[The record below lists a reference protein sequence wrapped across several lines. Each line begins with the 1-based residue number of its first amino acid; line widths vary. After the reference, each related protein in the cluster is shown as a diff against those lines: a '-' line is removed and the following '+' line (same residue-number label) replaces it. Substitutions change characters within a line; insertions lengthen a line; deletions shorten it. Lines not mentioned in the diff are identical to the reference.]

1 MLLIFI
7 VVYLSITVLIG
18 FLATRHIKS
27 SKDFMIAGRKLPL
40 FISSAALFAL
50 WFGSETVFGASSE
63 FIEHGLIGVIEDPFG
78 GVLCL
83 LLYAMFFARPL
94 YRMNLLTLGDLYR
107 NRYGKNVELVAG
119 VCMVLTF
126 FGYIAAQLV
135 AMGILLS
142 IIINLPLAYCILI
155 SSAVVTVYTLAGGMW
170 AVSITDF
177 VQSIV
182 IVAGLAVTAIVISIK
197 TGGTLNTIQAAPE
210 GFFRLLPDADSHSV
224 IEYFCAWSSLG
235 LGALASQDIF
245 QRANSASSEKVA
257 VRSTY
262 LAAGIYLLISL
273 IPLFIGLAA
282 RVHYPEM
289 LQLDSQQ
296 ILPVMVLSHTSVFVQ
311 ILFFGALLSAIL
323 STASG
328 AILAPASILTENII
342 KPLTLHRLDDRHF
355 LQLLRISVF
364 AIAAISAFMAMGKQ
378 SVYELVSESYI
389 LGLVSLL
396 VPMTAAIYWKKSS
409 SSGAMLSMILGM
421 AAWVVFEFAVEI
433 KMPSMIPALAASVA
447 GMVAG
452 SLLKKS
458 YPNSDDADCADN
470 R

>member
-1 MLLIFI
+1 MLLLFVIL
-7 VVYLSITVLIG
+7 YLVATVLIG
-18 FLATRHIKS
+18 FAAARYIKS
-27 SKDFMIAGRKLPL
+27 SQDFMIAGRRLPL

-83 LLYAMFFARPL
+83 LIYALIFARPL

-107 NRYGKNVELVAG
+107 NRYGKTVELVAG
-119 VCMVLTF
+119 FCMVLTF
-126 FGYIAAQLV
+126 FGYIAAQLM

-142 IIINLPLAYCILI
+142 IIIQLPLPYCILI

-177 VQSIV
+177 IQSIV
-182 IVAGLAVTAIVISIK
+182 IVVGLAATAAVISAK
-197 TGGTLNTIQAAPE
+197 AGGIMPVVNAAPE
-210 GFFRLLPDADSHSV
+210 GFFRFLPEADHHSV
-224 IEYFCAWSSLG
+224 IEYVSAWATLG

-262 LAAGIYLLISL
+262 LAAAIYLLISL
-273 IPLFIGLAA
+273 IPLFIALAA
-282 RVHYPEM
+282 RVMHPEM
-289 LQLDSQQ
+289 LQLESQH
-296 ILPVMVLSHTSVFVQ
+296 ILPMMVLSHTSVFVQ

-342 KPLTLHRLDDRHF
+342 KPLSHRWLDDRHF
-355 LQLLRISVF
+355 LQLLRLSVF
-364 AIAAISAFMAMGKQ
+364 AIAFISTLMAMGRRT
-378 SVYELVSESYI
+378 VYELVGESYI
-389 LGLVSLL
+389 IGLVSLL
-396 VPMTAAIYWKKSS
+396 VPMTTAIYWKKST
-409 SSGAMLSMILGM
+409 SSGAMLSMTLGM
-421 AAWVVFEFAVEI
+421 AAWMVFEFWVEI
-433 KMPSMIPALAASVA
+433 EIPSMIPALAASIA

-452 SLLKKS
+452 SLLGKGES
-458 YPNSDDADCADN
+458 F
-470 R
+470 

>member
-1 MLLIFI
+1 
-7 VVYLSITVLIG
+7 
-18 FLATRHIKS
+18 
-27 SKDFMIAGRKLPL
+27 MIAGRKLPL

-126 FGYIAAQLV
+126 FGYVAAQLV

-142 IIINLPLAYCILI
+142 IIINIPLHYCILI
-155 SSAVVTVYTLAGGMW
+155 SSAVVTIYTLAGGMW

-177 VQSIV
+177 IQSIV
-182 IVAGLAVTAIVISIK
+182 IVIGLVATAGVIAAKAGGVTELVH
-197 TGGTLNTIQAAPE
+197 AAPD
-210 GFFRLLPDADSHSV
+210 GFFRFLPEAEKYSI
-224 IEYFCAWSSLG
+224 IEYSCAWATLG

-245 QRANSASSEKVA
+245 QRANSASSENIA

-262 LAAGIYLLISL
+262 LAAFIYLLVSL
-273 IPLFIGLAA
+273 IPLFIALAA
-282 RVHYPEM
+282 RVLYPEM
-289 LQLDSQQ
+289 LQLESQHV
-296 ILPVMVLSHTSVFVQ
+296 LPMMVLAHTPVPVQ

-328 AILAPASILTENII
+328 AILAPASILTENVI
-342 KPLTLHRLDDRHF
+342 KPLSHRWLDDRHF

-364 AIAAISAFMAMGKQ
+364 AIGAVSTFMAMGRQ
-378 SVYELVSESYI
+378 SVYELVGESYI

-396 VPMTAAIYWKKSS
+396 VPMAAAIYWKKSTS
-409 SSGAMLSMILGM
+409 LGAMLSMILGM
-421 AAWVVFEFAVEI
+421 SAWIVFEFIIEI
-433 KMPSMIPALAASVA
+433 NIPAMIPALAASIA
-447 GMVAG
+447 GMATG

-458 YPNSDDADCADN
+458 
-470 R
+470 